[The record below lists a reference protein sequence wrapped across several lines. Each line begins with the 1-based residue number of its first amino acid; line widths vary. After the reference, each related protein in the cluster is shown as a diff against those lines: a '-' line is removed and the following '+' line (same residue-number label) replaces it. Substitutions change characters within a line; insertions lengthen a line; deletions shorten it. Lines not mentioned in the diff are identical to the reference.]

1 MIKAVPNKTLKRIRD
16 HLLAVGRQKADTSTP
31 VEGHPLE
38 GDDVAKA
45 LFDAVAETMF
55 LMIASD
61 QKIEEAER
69 DAFRGAFRELTAGL
83 LSTTFVEESAARF
96 ENALKTEGQ
105 AKRLDAVAAVLKTST
120 ESAEAA
126 FVLAAAVAFADDE
139 IADSENEVLNDL
151 ADRLSI
157 DEKRAGELLDELEE
171 EAET

>member
-16 HLLAVGRQKADTSTP
+16 HLLAVGRQKQETSTP
-31 VEGHPLE
+31 IDGHPLE
-38 GDDVAKA
+38 GDDVAKS

-61 QKIEEAER
+61 LKIEEAER

-83 LSTTFVEESAARF
+83 LSTAFVEESAARF
-96 ENALKTEGQ
+96 EAALKADGQ
-105 AKRLDAVAAVLKTST
+105 AKRLDAVAATLKTSI
-120 ESAEAA
+120 ESSEAA

-151 ADRLSI
+151 AERLGI

-171 EAET
+171 DAGA